1 MCIMKKS
8 ILMILFIGIL
18 VHSSSYANMKLETSR
33 NNMVATVVNENISSL
48 CKAAMEGD
56 VDKVR
61 SLIAMGESVNEK
73 SLGMTPAMYA
83 ARYNKAEVLKVLL
96 LNQANLNIKSD
107 KGYTA
112 KQYAEMS
119 KASEVLEVINSNS

>member
-1 MCIMKKS
+1 MKKI
-8 ILMILFIGIL
+8 ILLTVSLGVLSF
-18 VHSSSYANMKLETSR
+18 SSSYANVNLEAIT
-33 NNMVATVVNENISSL
+33 NHEIVAPMNDNINSL
-48 CKAAMEGD
+48 CKAAMQGD

-61 SLIAMGESVNEK
+61 SLLATGESVNEK

-107 KGYTA
+107 QGYTV
-112 KQYAEMS
+112 KEYAEMS
-119 KASEVLEVINSNS
+119 KATEVLKVLDSNS